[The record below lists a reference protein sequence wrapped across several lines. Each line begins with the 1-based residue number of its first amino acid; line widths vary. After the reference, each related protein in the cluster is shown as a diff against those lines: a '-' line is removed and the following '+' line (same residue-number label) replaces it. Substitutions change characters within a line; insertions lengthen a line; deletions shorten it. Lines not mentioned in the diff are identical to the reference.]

1 MSNVTKI
8 ENASITQVMGIL
20 NVTPDSFSDGGLYYS
35 TDQALSQAM
44 RMIKEGASIIDVGG
58 ESTRPWAVDVSLQEE
73 LDRVIPV
80 IEKIKNETDI
90 QLSVDTSKAQVM
102 DEALKKGADMIN
114 DVKALQ
120 APDTLAVCAS
130 AGARVCLMHMQGQP
144 RSMQNKPSYQ
154 NVVKEVA
161 DFFTQRINV
170 CLKAGMHRSQI
181 ILDPGFGFGK
191 TLQHNLQLLAKLD
204 DFSVFGMPIL
214 VGISRK
220 RMISELLDD
229 ADVDDRLYGSLSAAV
244 IAAMKGSAIIR
255 VHDVKE
261 TVEAIKVV
269 KGVQRYE

>member
-58 ESTRPWAVDVSLQEE
+58 ESTRPGAVDVSLQEE